1 MATNYKRRFSSGPR
15 WGLFEKQFVGV
26 FRLEAALG
34 KSVLGI
40 PFHTHYDIQ
49 SPHGFR
55 QPGFHRAYRT
65 TRSSGSKRLT
75 ETGAWR
81 KGASSSS
88 PPAPSQSGV
97 VRFHYNR
104 TPWSP
109 HQRNA
114 GLDRV
119 RDYNCLNRQI
129 QITNVSRSQSV
140 YPGMWKDL
148 LFSLRTLRRN
158 PLFSTVAV
166 LSLALGIGANTA
178 IFSLL
183 DQVTLRALPVSDP
196 QRLVVLHTEYRAP
209 GSATSD
215 SSETVFSYP
224 MYRDLRD
231 RDLAFSGVIA
241 RMGAGVTLTRQGS
254 AEQASAEMVSGDF
267 FQVLGVG
274 AAMGRVLTPQDDTAP
289 EANPVVVLS
298 HTYWSSKCGS
308 SPAILNQAVT
318 LNGHPMVVIGV
329 VEPRFHGVHSGD
341 TPDLFV
347 PLSMLKTVHPTWDGM
362 EDRQFRWLNL
372 FARIKPGIAP
382 AQAQAATNVTYHA
395 ILEQELANGKGMG
408 IRDPKD
414 RAEFLNHRAQLKP
427 AAQGING
434 LGDQF
439 GKPLYVLMAMAG
451 LVLLIA
457 CANVANLMLARAA
470 GRQREIAIRLA
481 LGAGRGRLLRQL
493 LAEGLIVAIAGA
505 ALGLLIAHW
514 SMVGLLRVL
523 PSDFAGPWLT
533 AELSLPLLGFTLAV
547 TLGCGVLF
555 SLAPALQATHP
566 NLSGAM
572 TNRSASTLTGG
583 AARFR
588 ASLVVAQMALSLLL
602 LVGAG
607 LFAGSLINLSKVNLG
622 FRTERLLL
630 FNVNAASTRP
640 QLASAV
646 SFYRDLQ
653 DRLSAIAGVT
663 GVAAA
668 ADGPFGGGNTGGN
681 LTIEGYQPK
690 PDEYVGSQQ
699 IAVGA
704 GFFQA
709 MGIPLRAGREFSQR
723 DDTAAPKVVI
733 VNETFARKY
742 FAGRNPIGG
751 HLMVGGSN
759 HPVFD
764 HEIVGVATDTH
775 VDVRTKPVETFFLPY
790 TQWNR
795 PGRLEFYV
803 RTAGE
808 TGGFATTIRQVVRAA
823 DPNVPMG
830 ELQPIDIRI
839 RNDIYTDR
847 LIAMLSGAFGLLATL
862 LAAIG
867 LYGVIAHAVT
877 RRTAEIGVRMA
888 LGAQPA
894 VVLRMILA
902 EAGRMAGVGI
912 ALGLIAA
919 LLLSRYV
926 ESQLYGMKAVDPV
939 VFIACAAL
947 LALVAI
953 AAALVPGWRAS
964 RIQPVVALKY
974 E

>member
-1 MATNYKRRFSSGPR
+1 
-15 WGLFEKQFVGV
+15 
-26 FRLEAALG
+26 
-34 KSVLGI
+34 
-40 PFHTHYDIQ
+40 
-49 SPHGFR
+49 
-55 QPGFHRAYRT
+55 
-65 TRSSGSKRLT
+65 
-75 ETGAWR
+75 
-81 KGASSSS
+81 
-88 PPAPSQSGV
+88 
-97 VRFHYNR
+97 
-104 TPWSP
+104 
-109 HQRNA
+109 
-114 GLDRV
+114 
-119 RDYNCLNRQI
+119 
-129 QITNVSRSQSV
+129 
-140 YPGMWKDL
+140 MWKDL
-148 LFSLRTLRRN
+148 QFSLRTLRRS

-183 DQVTLRALPVSDP
+183 DQVTLRALPVADP

-215 SSETVFSYP
+215 SNETVFSYP

-231 RDLAFSGVIA
+231 RDPAFSGVIA

-254 AEQASAEMVSGDF
+254 AEQASAEMVSGNF

-274 AAMGRVLTPQDDTAP
+274 AAIGRVFTPADDGSP
-289 EANPVVVLS
+289 ESNPVVVLS
-298 HTYWSSKCGS
+298 HTYWSTKCAS
-308 SPAILNQAVT
+308 NPAILNQT
-318 LNGHPMVVIGV
+318 LPLNGHPMVVVGV
-329 VEPRFHGVHSGD
+329 AEARFHGVRPGD
-341 TPDLFV
+341 TPELYV
-347 PLSMLKTVHPTWDGM
+347 PISMQKTVHPTWDGM

-372 FARIKPGIAP
+372 FARLKPGVP
-382 AQAQAATNVTYHA
+382 PSQAQAATNVTYHA
-395 ILEQELANGKGMG
+395 ILEQELANGKG

-434 LGDQF
+434 LNEQF
-439 GKPLYVLMAMAG
+439 GKPLQVLMAMVG

-481 LGAGRGRLLRQL
+481 LGAGRARLLRQL
-493 LAEGLIVAIAGA
+493 LAEGLIVAVAGA

-514 SMVGLLRVL
+514 SMAGLLRVL

-547 TLGCGVLF
+547 ALGCGVLF
-555 SLAPALQATHP
+555 SLVPALQATRP

-572 TNRSASTLTGG
+572 NNRSASTLTGG

-588 ASLVVAQMALSLLL
+588 ASLVVAQMSLSLLL
-602 LVGAG
+602 VVGAG

-653 DRLSAIAGVT
+653 DRLSAMGGVT
-663 GVAAA
+663 GVASA

-699 IAVGA
+699 IAVGP

-723 DDTAAPKVVI
+723 DDTAAPKVVVI
-733 VNETFARKY
+733 NETFAKKY

-751 HLMVGGSN
+751 HLMVGGSS

-764 HEIVGVATDTH
+764 HEIVGVAADVDDEH
-775 VDVRTKPVETFFLPY
+775 VAPGPAMTVYHPLEQAFGGGRLFVHVRSNPYALVTPVTQIIRQLSAEQVVERAATLEDVRAEVLTP
-790 TQWNR
+790 
-795 PGRLEFYV
+795 
-803 RTAGE
+803 
-808 TGGFATTIRQVVRAA
+808 
-823 DPNVPMG
+823 
-830 ELQPIDIRI
+830 
-839 RNDIYTDR
+839 DR
-847 LIAMLSGAFGLLATL
+847 LNTVVFGVFAGVALMIAVIGVAGVLAFSVSGRTREFGIRLAIGSQPRNLVMGVIREGAVMAVGGIVAGAALGYALAQLAGSYFPDIKMPNALPVAGSVIVL
-862 LAAIG
+862 LAA
-867 LYGVIAHAVT
+867 
-877 RRTAEIGVRMA
+877 
-888 LGAQPA
+888 A
-894 VVLRMILA
+894 VVASVLPAARAARVDVMQALR
-902 EAGRMAGVGI
+902 
-912 ALGLIAA
+912 
-919 LLLSRYV
+919 S
-926 ESQLYGMKAVDPV
+926 D
-939 VFIACAAL
+939 
-947 LALVAI
+947 
-953 AAALVPGWRAS
+953 
-964 RIQPVVALKY
+964 
-974 E
+974 

>member
-1 MATNYKRRFSSGPR
+1 
-15 WGLFEKQFVGV
+15 
-26 FRLEAALG
+26 
-34 KSVLGI
+34 
-40 PFHTHYDIQ
+40 
-49 SPHGFR
+49 
-55 QPGFHRAYRT
+55 
-65 TRSSGSKRLT
+65 
-75 ETGAWR
+75 
-81 KGASSSS
+81 
-88 PPAPSQSGV
+88 
-97 VRFHYNR
+97 
-104 TPWSP
+104 
-109 HQRNA
+109 
-114 GLDRV
+114 
-119 RDYNCLNRQI
+119 
-129 QITNVSRSQSV
+129 
-140 YPGMWKDL
+140 MWKDL
-148 LFSLRTLRRN
+148 QFSLRTLRRN

-183 DQVTLRALPVSDP
+183 DQVTLRALPVADP
-196 QRLVVLHTEYRAP
+196 QRLVVFHTEYNAP
-209 GSATSD
+209 GSSTSD
-215 SSETVFSYP
+215 SHEAVFSYP
-224 MYRDLRD
+224 MYRDLRG
-231 RDLAFSGVIA
+231 RDPAFSGVIA
-241 RMGAGVTLTRQGS
+241 RMGAGVTLARQGA
-254 AEQASAEMVSGDF
+254 AEQASAEMVSGNF

-274 AAMGRVLTPQDDTAP
+274 AAVGRVLTPQDDGAP
-289 EANPVVVLS
+289 ESNPVVVLS
-298 HTYWSSKCGS
+298 HTYWSTKCAS
-308 SPAILNQAVT
+308 NPAILNQTLT

-329 VEPRFHGVHSGD
+329 AEARFHGVRPGN
-341 TPDLFV
+341 TPDLYV
-347 PLSMLKTVHPTWDGM
+347 PISMQKTVHPTWDAL
-362 EDRQFRWLNL
+362 EDRKFRWLNI
-372 FARIKPGIAP
+372 FARLKPGLTP
-382 AQAQAATNVTYHA
+382 SQAQAATNVTYHA
-395 ILEQELANGKGMG
+395 ILEEEIAGYGTM
-408 IRDPKD
+408 RDPKD

-434 LGDQF
+434 LGDEF
-439 GKPLYVLMAMAG
+439 GKPLQVLMAMVG

-493 LAEGLIVAIAGA
+493 LAEGLIVAVAGA

-514 SMVGLLRVL
+514 SMAGLLRVL

-533 AELSLPLLGFTLAV
+533 AELSVPLLGFTLAV
-547 TLGCGVLF
+547 ALGCGVLF
-555 SLAPALQATHP
+555 SLVPALQATRP

-588 ASLVVAQMALSLLL
+588 ASLVVAQMSLSLLL
-602 LVGAG
+602 VVGAG

-622 FRTERLLL
+622 FRTERLLM
-630 FNVNAASTRP
+630 FNINATATRP

-653 DRLSAIAGVT
+653 DRLSTMGGVV
-663 GVAAA
+663 GAAAA
-668 ADGPFGGGNTGGN
+668 ADGPFGNGTTGGN

-690 PDEYVGSQQ
+690 PDEYVGSSQ
-699 IAVGA
+699 IAVSP

-709 MGIPLRAGREFSQR
+709 MGIPLRAGRDISQR
-723 DDTAAPKVVI
+723 DDTAAPKVVVI
-733 VNETFARKY
+733 NETFARKY

-751 HLMVGGSN
+751 HLMMGGSN

-764 HEIVGVATDTH
+764 HEIVGVAADTH
-775 VDVRTKPVETFFLPY
+775 TTVRDQPKETFFLPY
-790 TQWNR
+790 AQWKT
-795 PGRLEFYV
+795 PGHLEFYV
-803 RTAGE
+803 RTAGD
-808 TGGFATTIRQVVRAA
+808 TGGLASTIRQVVRAA

-830 ELQPIDIRI
+830 ELQQMDVRI

-894 VVLRMILA
+894 VVLRMILW
-902 EAGRMAGVGI
+902 EAGRMAGAGI
-912 ALGLIAA
+912 AIGLIAA
-919 LLLSRYV
+919 VLVSRYV
-926 ESQLYGMKAVDPV
+926 ESQLYGMKAADPA
-939 VFIACAAL
+939 VFTAGAAL
-947 LALVAI
+947 LAFVAV

-964 RIQPVVALKY
+964 RIEPVVALKY

>member
-1 MATNYKRRFSSGPR
+1 
-15 WGLFEKQFVGV
+15 
-26 FRLEAALG
+26 
-34 KSVLGI
+34 
-40 PFHTHYDIQ
+40 
-49 SPHGFR
+49 
-55 QPGFHRAYRT
+55 
-65 TRSSGSKRLT
+65 
-75 ETGAWR
+75 
-81 KGASSSS
+81 
-88 PPAPSQSGV
+88 
-97 VRFHYNR
+97 
-104 TPWSP
+104 
-109 HQRNA
+109 
-114 GLDRV
+114 
-119 RDYNCLNRQI
+119 
-129 QITNVSRSQSV
+129 
-140 YPGMWKDL
+140 MWKDL
-148 LFSLRTLRRN
+148 LFSLRTLRRS

-183 DQVTLRALPVSDP
+183 DQVTLRALPVAGP
-196 QRLVVLHTEYRAP
+196 ERLVVLHTEYRAP

-215 SSETVFSYP
+215 SNETVFSYP

-231 RDLAFSGVIA
+231 RDPAFSGVIA
-241 RMGAGVTLTRQGS
+241 RMGAGVTLARQGA
-254 AEQASAEMVSGDF
+254 AERAFAEMVSGNF

-274 AAMGRVLTPQDDTAP
+274 AAIGRVLTPQDDTAP
-289 EANPVVVLS
+289 DANPVVVLS
-298 HTYWSSKCGS
+298 HTYWTSKCGS
-308 SPAILNQAVT
+308 NPAILNRNVT

-329 VEPRFHGVHSGD
+329 AEARFHGVCPGN
-341 TPDLFV
+341 TPELYV
-347 PLSMLKTVHPTWDGM
+347 PISMQKAVRPTWDGM
-362 EDRQFRWLNL
+362 EDRQFRWLNV
-372 FARIKPGIAP
+372 FARLKPGITLS
-382 AQAQAATNVTYHA
+382 QAQAATDVAYHT
-395 ILEQELANGKGMG
+395 ILEQELANGKG
-408 IRDPKD
+408 IRDPKN

-434 LGDQF
+434 LNEQF
-439 GKPLYVLMAMAG
+439 GKPLQVLMAMVG

-481 LGAGRGRLLRQL
+481 LGAGRARLLRQL
-493 LAEGLIVAIAGA
+493 LAEGLLVAIAGA

-514 SMVGLLRVL
+514 SMAGLLRVL

-533 AELSLPLLGFTLAV
+533 AEISLPLLGFTLVV
-547 TLGCGVLF
+547 TLGCGVIF
-555 SLAPALQATHP
+555 SLVPAMQATRP

-572 TNRSASTLTGG
+572 NNRSASTLSGG

-588 ASLVVAQMALSLLL
+588 ASLVVAQMSLSLLL
-602 LVGAG
+602 VVGAG

-630 FNVNAASTRP
+630 FNVDAASTRP
-640 QLASAV
+640 QLAPAV

-653 DRLSAIAGVT
+653 DRLSMLGGVI

-699 IAVGA
+699 IAVGP
-704 GFFQA
+704 GFFKA

-723 DDTAAPKVVI
+723 DDAAAPKVVVI
-733 VNETFARKY
+733 NETFAKKY

-751 HLMVGGSN
+751 HLMVGGSS

-764 HEIVGVATDTH
+764 HEIVGVAADTH

-790 TQWNR
+790 AQWNR

-803 RTAGE
+803 RTAGD
-808 TGGFATTIRQVVRAA
+808 TGGLANTIRQAVRAA

-830 ELQPIDIRI
+830 ELQPMDVRI

-894 VVLRMILA
+894 AVLRMILW
-902 EAGRMAGVGI
+902 EAARMAGVGI
-912 ALGLIAA
+912 AIGLVAA
-919 LLLSRYV
+919 FLVSRYV
-926 ESQLYGMKAVDPV
+926 ESQLYGMKAADPA
-939 VFIACAAL
+939 VFTAGAAL
-947 LALVAI
+947 LALVAV

-964 RIQPVVALKY
+964 RIEPVVALKY